1 MIKNGQI
8 LLVDDNESLANSFKF
23 VLEAEGLTVILAR
36 TSKEALEKML
46 MQDFNLYLIDILL
59 PDLNG
64 DELAEIIRKFDKKTP
79 IILITGYSSLQ
90 DSINALD
97 LGIEEILLKPIS
109 PEELVKA
116 CKEAILSSIEAD
128 TAQTQYY

>member
-1 MIKNGQI
+1 MIKNGLI

-23 VLEAEGLTVILAR
+23 ILEAEGFTVILAR

-64 DELAEIIRKFDKKTP
+64 DELAKIIRKSDKKTP

-109 PEELVKA
+109 SEELVKA
-116 CKEAILSSIEAD
+116 CKEAILLSIEANND
-128 TAQTQYY
+128 QVQYY

>member
-1 MIKNGQI
+1 MIKNGLI
-8 LLVDDNESLANSFKF
+8 LLIDDNESLANSFKF
-23 VLEAEGLTVILAR
+23 VLEAEGFTVILAR

-64 DELAEIIRKFDKKTP
+64 DELAKIIRKFDKKTP

-109 PEELVKA
+109 SEELVKA
-116 CKEAILSSIEAD
+116 CKEAILLSIEANND
-128 TAQTQYY
+128 QVQYY

>member
-1 MIKNGQI
+1 MIKNGLI

-23 VLEAEGLTVILAR
+23 VLEAEGFTVILAR

-64 DELAEIIRKFDKKTP
+64 DELAKIIRKSDKKTP

-90 DSINALD
+90 DSKNALD

-109 PEELVKA
+109 SEELVKA
-116 CKEAILSSIEAD
+116 CKEAILLSIEANND
-128 TAQTQYY
+128 QVQYY